1 MVTLERAAFEAECVL
16 MAERMAVLTGRNAPE
31 FFDPALFRGHVNTL
45 ISMKVLQMKQGEGS
59 VEWLSVEQAIEPLSV
74 QALGLLGPEI
84 AQTVQ
89 HLTGRRRR
97 SFTSSD

>member
-1 MVTLERAAFEAECVL
+1 
-16 MAERMAVLTGRNAPE
+16 
-31 FFDPALFRGHVNTL
+31 
-45 ISMKVLQMKQGEGS
+45 MKQGEGS